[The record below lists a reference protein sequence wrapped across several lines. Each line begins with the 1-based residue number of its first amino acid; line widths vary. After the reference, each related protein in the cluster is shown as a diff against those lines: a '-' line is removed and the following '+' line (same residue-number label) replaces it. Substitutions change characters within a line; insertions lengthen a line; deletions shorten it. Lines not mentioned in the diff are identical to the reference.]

1 MGVVDAVILMGGRA
15 ERLGGI
21 AKGDLRVDG
30 ATLLER
36 VVAAAGRSR
45 HRVVV
50 GDAGASVLPDD
61 VVVVREDPPFSGP
74 AAAVAAGVAALPRRA
89 DAAGEERAAAEDVA
103 ADAVLLLA
111 GDLPFAAEAIAPLLA
126 AFAGADADKA
136 DGAMGVDETG
146 RAQYLLSV
154 VRRAA
159 LDEAIAV
166 AGRLEGA
173 SMRRLVAALR
183 LVDVALPGRATMD
196 VDTWADARRAGA
208 TAGEVGGTDD
218 GSRRAIG
225 TAPGP
230 TTEGAS
236 T

>member
-1 MGVVDAVILMGGRA
+1 MGGRA

-30 ATLLER
+30 RTLLER
-36 VVAAAGRSR
+36 VVAAAGMARQ
-45 HRVVV
+45 RVVV
-50 GDAGASVLPDD
+50 GDVGASALPVD
-61 VVVVREDPPFSGP
+61 VIVVREEPPFSGP
-74 AAAVAAGVAALPRRA
+74 AAAVAAGVAALPSRA
-89 DAAGEERAAAEDVA
+89 GAEGEDAAADDAA

-111 GDLPFAAEAIAPLLA
+111 GDLPFVADAIAPLLA
-126 AFAGADADKA
+126 AFEGADAAGA
-136 DGAMGVDETG
+136 DGAMAVDEAG
-146 RAQYLLSV
+146 RAQYLTAV

-159 LDEAIAV
+159 LDDAIAA
-166 AGRLEGA
+166 AGPLEGA

-196 VDTWADARRAGA
+196 VDTWADARAVGA
-208 TAGEVGGTDD
+208 TAGEADGTDER
-218 GSRRAIG
+218 SRSAIG
-225 TAPGP
+225 TAPGT

>member
-1 MGVVDAVILMGGRA
+1 MGLVDAVILMGGRA

-30 ATLLER
+30 TTLLER
-36 VVAAAGRSR
+36 VVAAAGMAR

-50 GDAGASVLPDD
+50 GDAGASDLPGD
-61 VVVVREDPPFSGP
+61 VIVVREEPPFSGP
-74 AAAVAAGVAALPRRA
+74 AAAVAAGVSALPTRTGPA
-89 DAAGEERAAAEDVA
+89 GVKGVAGEEVA

-111 GDLPFAAEAIAPLLA
+111 GDLPFVAEAIPPLLA
-126 AFAGADADKA
+126 ALEGADADRA
-136 DGAMGVDETG
+136 DGAMIVDGAG
-146 RAQYLLSV
+146 RGQYLTAV

-159 LDEAIAV
+159 LDDAIAA
-166 AGRLEGA
+166 AGPLEGT

-196 VDTWADARRAGA
+196 VDTWADARAAGA
-208 TAGEVGGTDD
+208 TAGEVGSADR
-218 GSRRAIG
+218 GSRSA
-225 TAPGP
+225 TDAPGP
-230 TTEGAS
+230 PTEGAA

>member
-1 MGVVDAVILMGGRA
+1 MGGRA

-30 ATLLER
+30 TTLLER
-36 VVAAAGRSR
+36 VVAAAGMAR

-50 GDAGASVLPDD
+50 GDAGATELPGD
-61 VVVVREDPPFSGP
+61 VVVVREEPPFSGP
-74 AAAVAAGVAALPRRA
+74 AAGVAAGVAALPPRPGVA
-89 DAAGEERAAAEDVA
+89 GEDAAAGDAA

-111 GDLPFAAEAIAPLLA
+111 GDLPFVAEAIPPLLA
-126 AFAGADADKA
+126 AFVGADAARA
-136 DGAMGVDETG
+136 DGAMIVDETG
-146 RAQYLLSV
+146 RAQYLTAV

-159 LDEAIAV
+159 LDDAIAA

-196 VDTWADARRAGA
+196 VDTWADARAVGA
-208 TAGEVGGTDD
+208 TAGEADGTGD
-218 GSRRAIG
+218 GSRSATG
-225 TAPGP
+225 AAPGP